1 VNAATERS
9 VPESSPADRR
19 PIELVTEN
27 GFSIV
32 RVWEISRVPPPD
44 AGNYHFIVRNPQS
57 LEREIAVELTGDV
70 VVQIELQT
78 MGRILL
84 SSTFWICCSEGHLA
98 TYLWE
103 HNNYPPGD
111 QLRINQLAPEDLM
124 TALRWQTT

>member
-1 VNAATERS
+1 M
-9 VPESSPADRR
+9 
-19 PIELVTEN
+19 
-27 GFSIV
+27 
-32 RVWEISRVPPPD
+32 RVWEINRVQPPD
-44 AGNYHFIVRNPQS
+44 AGSYHFIVRNPQS
-57 LEREIAVELTGDV
+57 LEREIVVELTGDV

-78 MGRILL
+78 MGRIVL
-84 SSTFWICCSEGHLA
+84 SSTFWICCSEGQLA